1 MSFLE
6 RNLAALSASAPS
18 VGEVLRTHYAPSP
31 RWAAERASSGVPTA
45 RVAGKLLHSRHDP
58 VREAVRLVDAAESNG
73 AGCTVILGFGLGY
86 HVEAA
91 LARPATDAV
100 VVVEPRPEY
109 FLSALATRELGHVL
123 SSPRL
128 RLLLDAAPG
137 AVAQALREFEHLEL
151 TLVRMRSLYELS
163 APYFDEVTAVLE
175 AFRWREE
182 INSNTL
188 RRFGRLWVRNL
199 THNIKRIATAPGV
212 ALFADRFHGIPAV
225 VLGAGPSLDSIL
237 PRITE
242 LRERAI
248 LVAVDTALP
257 ALAEH
262 GVEPDFAVVVDPQ
275 YWNTRHLDRV
285 SHNKTVLVSE
295 SSTHPR
301 VFRMLDTASV
311 FCSSLFPLGAY
322 LEEAVEQKGKLGAGG
337 SVSTTAWDFARLLGS
352 APIYLAG
359 IDLGF
364 PGGRTHCSGS
374 FFEMR
379 VHTLSSRL
387 QPAEGAA
394 YRYLHDADPHVTRD
408 NRGGQVITDRRMEL
422 YRWWF
427 ENQAKIHPEA
437 ESRNLSA
444 GGTAIDGMPFACLDD
459 VIAELPQCRNQFE
472 GNLEALRRTVAERRA
487 EQEPVA
493 RLAAGCELLLSELSR
508 LEETARR
515 GLSLCEDSLTAEQSA
530 EPQKGLAA
538 SLSALEQ
545 IDREIRGFPHR
556 DIVGFLAHGVLK
568 DIIAAPEEQATPRD
582 VLKRNA
588 TLYRELALSA
598 SYHRKLLGGAHHR
611 LKESL
616 AN

>member
-6 RNLAALSASAPS
+6 RNLAALSAASAS
-18 VGEVLRTHYAPSP
+18 VGELLRTHYDPSP
-31 RWAAERASSGVPTA
+31 RWETERAGSGVPTA
-45 RVAGKLLHSRHDP
+45 RISGKLLHSRHDP
-58 VREAVRLVDAAESNG
+58 VREAVRLVDAAGSNG

-100 VVVEPRPEY
+100 VVVEPHPEY

-123 SSPRL
+123 SSSRL

-137 AVAQALREFEHLEL
+137 AVAQTLREFEHLEL
-151 TLVRMRSLYELS
+151 TLVRMRSLYELA
-163 APYFDEVTAVLE
+163 APYFDEVTAILE
-175 AFRWREE
+175 AFRSREE

-199 THNIKRIATAPGV
+199 TRNIKRIATAPGV
-212 ALFADRFHGIPAV
+212 ALFAGRFHGIPAV

-257 ALAEH
+257 ALAAH

-285 SHNKTVLVSE
+285 SLNKAVLVSE

-322 LEEAVEQKGKLGAGG
+322 LEETVEQKGKLGAGG

-352 APIYLAG
+352 RPIYLAG

-364 PGGRTHCSGS
+364 PGRRTHCSGS

-379 VHTLSSRL
+379 VHTLSGRF
-387 QPAEGAA
+387 QPAESAA
-394 YRYLHDADPHVTRD
+394 YRYLHDADPHLTPD

-427 ENQAKIHPEA
+427 ENQTKIHPEA
-437 ESRNLSA
+437 ESCNLSA
-444 GGTAIDGMPFACLDD
+444 GGSAIDGMPFARLDE
-459 VIAELPQCRNQFE
+459 VITELPRRRHDFE
-472 GNLEALRRTVAERRA
+472 GNLETLRHAVSQRKA
-487 EQEPVA
+487 EQEPVTS
-493 RLAAGCELLLSELSR
+493 LAAGCELLLSELSR

-515 GLSLCEDSLTAEQSA
+515 GLSLCENARAAAESADSQNS
-530 EPQKGLAA
+530 LAA
-538 SLSALEQ
+538 SFSALEQ
-545 IDREIRGFPHR
+545 IDREIRSFPHR
-556 DIVGFLAHGVLK
+556 DIVGFLAHGALK
-568 DIIAAPEEQATPRD
+568 DIIAAPGEQTTARD

-588 TLYRELALSA
+588 TLYRELVTSA
-598 SYHRKLLGGAHHR
+598 SYHRRLLSGAYQR
-611 LKESL
+611 LKESV